1 MQTEN
6 KLFEDFVKMANG
18 FAGTMAGAARE
29 GESAF
34 KEKVKT
40 WVGGMD
46 FVSRDE
52 FEAVKAMAVAARDE
66 IDALK
71 AELAAAKTKGKTKG
85 ATAND
90 ETPPTGAGI

>member
-1 MQTEN
+1 
-6 KLFEDFVKMANG
+6 
-18 FAGTMAGAARE
+18 
-29 GESAF
+29 
-34 KEKVKT
+34 
-40 WVGGMD
+40 
-46 FVSRDE
+46 
-52 FEAVKAMAVAARDE
+52 MAVAARDE